1 MKKPV
6 AKAHR
11 AALTHTPPD
20 SAALIEKE
28 IQTAGVRLVFRNRL
42 GGGDDP
48 SGGFN
53 EWVHPALPRKG
64 ECEAD
69 RRYGKAIY
77 RMRGHVAFIG
87 LNQDGC
93 RHSRRGITQ
102 RNGVPTPAAI
112 AIGESGQHQAAI
124 RGRADQGRRC
134 GRIAG
139 KKLEIVTRLAVVG
152 GAQSGWQDGGEGE
165 RYCQCRKCN
174 YGSSSG

>member
-6 AKAHR
+6 TQAHR
-11 AALTHTPPD
+11 AALAHAPPDLDHALVWAPMLLPHRAALAHAPPD
-20 SAALIEKE
+20 SAAQIEKE

-93 RHSRRGITQ
+93 RHSRRGI
-102 RNGVPTPAAI
+102 
-112 AIGESGQHQAAI
+112 
-124 RGRADQGRRC
+124 
-134 GRIAG
+134 
-139 KKLEIVTRLAVVG
+139 
-152 GAQSGWQDGGEGE
+152 
-165 RYCQCRKCN
+165 
-174 YGSSSG
+174 

>member
-1 MKKPV
+1 MKKS
-6 AKAHR
+6 AAQAHR
-11 AALTHTPPD
+11 AAPAHAPPD
-20 SAALIEKE
+20 SAAQIEKE

-53 EWVHPALPRKG
+53 ERVQPALPRKG

-93 RHSRRGITQ
+93 RRSEEHTSELQSLRHLVCRLLL
-102 RNGVPTPAAI
+102 
-112 AIGESGQHQAAI
+112 E
-124 RGRADQGRRC
+124 
-134 GRIAG
+134 
-139 KKLEIVTRLAVVG
+139 KK
-152 GAQSGWQDGGEGE
+152 
-165 RYCQCRKCN
+165 N
-174 YGSSSG
+174 